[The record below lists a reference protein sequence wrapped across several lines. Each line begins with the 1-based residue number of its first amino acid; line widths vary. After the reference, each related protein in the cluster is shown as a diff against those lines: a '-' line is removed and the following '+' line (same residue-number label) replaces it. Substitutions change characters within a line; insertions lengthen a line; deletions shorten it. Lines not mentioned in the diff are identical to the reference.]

1 MKKWFYISMLFMAA
15 MFVAVLYSNLAV
27 SRGAAPYVKNRL
39 AELPVQ
45 KVGVLLGTSQ
55 FLSNG
60 HKNMYFEFRMNA
72 AAELYNAGKV
82 QYILVSGDNRKRN
95 YNEPVAMQAA
105 LMKRGV
111 PEDRIVLDYA
121 GFRTLDSMVRA
132 REVFGQSSF
141 VVISQKFH
149 NERAVFI
156 ARQKGIDA
164 YGYNARDVQVSA
176 GFKTRVREV
185 LARTK
190 MMLDLYILRTQPH
203 FLGKEV
209 KIGE

>member
-1 MKKWFYISMLFMAA
+1 MKKWIYISFSLTAILLIALFYFNYIVTSKTQPYLKSSIAEVEPVK
-15 MFVAVLYSNLAV
+15 VA
-27 SRGAAPYVKNRL
+27 
-39 AELPVQ
+39 
-45 KVGVLLGTSQ
+45 VLLGTSQ

-60 HKNMYFEFRMNA
+60 RKNQYFEFRMNA
-72 AAELYNAGKV
+72 AADLYNSGKV
-82 QYILVSGDNRKRN
+82 QYILVSGDNRKKN
-95 YNEPVAMQAA
+95 YNEPVAMQNA
-105 LMKRGV
+105 LIKRGI
-111 PEDRIVLDYA
+111 PEEKVVLDYA

-132 REVFGQSSF
+132 KEVFGQKRF
-141 VVISQKFH
+141 VVVSQKFH

-156 ARQKGIDA
+156 ARKKGIEA
-164 YGYNARDVQVSA
+164 YGYNAKDVEVRA

-203 FLGKEV
+203 FLGEEV